1 MTLVDE
7 YKMDFDED
15 DYVSHPED
23 PSMRDDQIPPPND
36 DTPTEIEDRSDDYG
50 QIPPPDDDNPTPID
64 DRSFVKTIPPND
76 ALFHDQWALQKL
88 DNKADANAQGGWKAF
103 LSATNDATTN
113 KEVIVAVIDTGVL
126 YDHEDLK
133 NVMWKNPGEVAGDGK
148 DNDNNGIVDDVYGMN
163 AFTNSGDPYDKDGH
177 GTHCAGIIAA
187 QENSGKG
194 TAGMASY
201 TNGKV
206 SIICQFKLFRKL

>member
-1 MTLVDE
+1 MRLVDE

-15 DYVSHPED
+15 EYVSHPEN
-23 PSMRDDQIPPPND
+23 PSMRDDDDDDIPS
-36 DTPTEIEDRSDDYG
+36 EIGDGSDDD
-50 QIPPPDDDNPTPID
+50 QVPPPDDDNPTPIEG
-64 DRSFVKTIPPND
+64 RSFVQTIPPND
-76 ALFHDQWALQKL
+76 DLFQFQWALQKL
-88 DNKADANAQGGWKAF
+88 SNNADVKAQEGWKAF
-103 LSATNDATTN
+103 LSATNGATTN

-133 NVMWKNPGEVAGDGK
+133 NNMWKNPGEVAGDGK
-148 DNDNNGIVDDVYGMN
+148 DNDNNGFVDDVYGYN
-163 AFTNSGDPYDKDGH
+163 AFTNSGDPYDKIDQHVSNKAVGH

-201 TNGKV
+201 TNGRLK
-206 SIICQFKLFRKL
+206 SWP

>member
-1 MTLVDE
+1 MYQPKYILNKVLHHS
-7 YKMDFDED
+7 Y
-15 DYVSHPED
+15 
-23 PSMRDDQIPPPND
+23 
-36 DTPTEIEDRSDDYG
+36 
-50 QIPPPDDDNPTPID
+50 
-64 DRSFVKTIPPND
+64 RSFVQTIPPND
-76 ALFHDQWALQKL
+76 ALFHNQWAFQKL
-88 DNKADANAQGGWKAF
+88 DNKADVNAQGGWKNF
-103 LSATNDATTN
+103 LAATNGATTN

-133 NVMWKNPGEVAGDGK
+133 NVMWKNPGEVAGDGI
-148 DNDNNGIVDDVYGMN
+148 DNDNNGFVDDVYGIN
-163 AFTNSGDPYDKDGH
+163 AFTNSGDPYDKIDDHVGQSSVGH

-206 SIICQFKLFRKL
+206 CIIPNYSDIIGFC

>member
-1 MTLVDE
+1 MYQPKYILNKVLHHS
-7 YKMDFDED
+7 Y
-15 DYVSHPED
+15 
-23 PSMRDDQIPPPND
+23 
-36 DTPTEIEDRSDDYG
+36 
-50 QIPPPDDDNPTPID
+50 
-64 DRSFVKTIPPND
+64 RSFVQTIPPND
-76 ALFHDQWALQKL
+76 ALFHNQWAFQKL
-88 DNKADANAQGGWKAF
+88 DNKADVNAQGGWKNF
-103 LSATNDATTN
+103 LAATNGATTN

-148 DNDNNGIVDDVYGMN
+148 DNDNNGIVDDVHGMN
-163 AFTNSGDPYDKDGH
+163 AFTNSGDPYDKIDDHVGQSSVGH

-206 SIICQFKLFRKL
+206 CILLNYSDIIGFC